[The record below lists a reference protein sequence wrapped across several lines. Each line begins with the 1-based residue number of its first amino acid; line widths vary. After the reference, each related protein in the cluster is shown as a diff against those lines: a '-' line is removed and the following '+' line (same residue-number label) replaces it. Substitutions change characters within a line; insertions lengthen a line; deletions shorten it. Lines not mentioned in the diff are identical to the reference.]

1 MPLRLLSRK
10 LFFTLLAGILA
21 LSSCR
26 KTRDNDGPGK
36 GPVPEKKITKLYQD
50 PQNFIEFFY
59 NAEGKLS
66 KIKIAEEDLG
76 SDVETLDVFYGDN
89 KRIANI
95 YTQDGLRIN
104 YRYEN
109 DKLERTETQDS
120 QGQYTHNG

>member
-1 MPLRLLSRK
+1 MALRLLPGK
-10 LFFTLLAGILA
+10 LLFTLLAGILA
-21 LSSCR
+21 FSSCR
-26 KTRDNDGPGK
+26 RYNDNDEPGK
-36 GPVPEKKITKLYQD
+36 GPIPEKKITRLYQD

-76 SDVETLDVFYGDN
+76 SDAETLDVFYGDN

-104 YRYEN
+104 
-109 DKLERTETQDS
+109 
-120 QGQYTHNG
+120 